1 MIEIKNMNPHLY
13 IGLPTVV
20 QQMKQLEVP
29 MDILQLDINIQG
41 KTLDD
46 ILEVV
51 CHVTELKAYQL
62 RSKTRKNNIMTAR
75 HLFFYIAH
83 KHTKKQLEVIGKHL
97 NRHHATVLHAY
108 HKIEA
113 QLMYSD
119 VNELVIRI
127 EAILSQVKK

>member
-1 MIEIKNMNPHLY
+1 MNPHLY

-20 QQMKQLEVP
+20 QQMKQLNVP
-29 MDILQLDINIQG
+29 MDILQLDVNIQG
-41 KTLDD
+41 KTLDN

-62 RSKTRKNNIMTAR
+62 RSRNRKYDIKTAR

-119 VNELVIRI
+119 VNELVNRI
-127 EAILSQVKK
+127 EAILSQIKKVN

>member
-1 MIEIKNMNPHLY
+1 MNPHLY
-13 IGLPTVV
+13 IGLPEVV
-20 QQMKQLEVP
+20 QQMKQLNVP

-41 KTLDD
+41 KSLDN

-62 RSKTRKNNIMTAR
+62 RSSNRKFNIMTAR

-119 VNELVIRI
+119 VNELVIKI
-127 EAILSQVKK
+127 EAILSQVNKVN